1 VKRFKF
7 VNSGGFMMINK
18 TILTMSVSLILLAFA
33 SQASAAAGANS
44 IEFMCKAKAKEIA
57 AETYKGCVVEN
68 KQAQVERI
76 RKEYQAKLAE
86 LKNQYNSELKQLS
99 PKKTGKASAAVDTST
114 SEMPAKKVK
123 SSKIKTEKIDF
134 SAGNQSTSTTE
145 VSSSADQNDSSGELT
160 LPETE
165 IVEIPVQQE

>member
-1 VKRFKF
+1 MR
-7 VNSGGFMMINK
+7 INRT
-18 TILTMSVSLILLAFA
+18 TIAMSASLILLAIA
-33 SQASAAAGANS
+33 SQATAAGTNS

-76 RKEYQAKLAE
+76 RKEYQTKLAE

-99 PKKTGKASAAVDTST
+99 PKKTGKASAALDANTT
-114 SEMPAKKVK
+114 TEMPAKKMKASKVK
-123 SSKIKTEKIDF
+123 KEQIDF
-134 SAGNQSTSTTE
+134 S
-145 VSSSADQNDSSGELT
+145 SSNVAPATLDSPSSDQNETSVDVAA
-160 LPETE
+160 PETE

>member
-1 VKRFKF
+1 MR
-7 VNSGGFMMINK
+7 INRT
-18 TILTMSVSLILLAFA
+18 TIAMSASLILLAIA
-33 SQASAAAGANS
+33 SQATAAGTNS

-76 RKEYQAKLAE
+76 RKEYQTKLAE

-99 PKKTGKASAAVDTST
+99 PKKAGKASAALDTNT
-114 SEMPAKKVK
+114 TTEMPAKKMKASKVK
-123 SSKIKTEKIDF
+123 KEQIDF
-134 SAGNQSTSTTE
+134 S
-145 VSSSADQNDSSGELT
+145 SSNVAPATIDSPSSDQNETSVDVAA
-160 LPETE
+160 PETE